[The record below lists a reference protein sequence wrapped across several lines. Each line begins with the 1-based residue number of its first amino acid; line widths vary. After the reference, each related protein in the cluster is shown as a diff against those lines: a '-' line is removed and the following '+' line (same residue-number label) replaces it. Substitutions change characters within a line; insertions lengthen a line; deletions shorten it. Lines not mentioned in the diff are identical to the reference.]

1 VLSSR
6 ERERERERELMRAEK
21 VCSINR
27 MDVSVLS
34 SFRPGDTSGR
44 NGLHNPRCE
53 GPALSDTFY
62 QDCANINV

>member
-1 VLSSR
+1 
-6 ERERERERELMRAEK
+6 MHAEQ

-34 SFRPGDTSGR
+34 SFRPGDTSGC

-53 GPALSDTFY
+53 GAALPDTFY